1 MSATIDQRV
10 VEMRFDNQNFEKN
23 VSTTMS
29 TLDKFKQKLNLTG
42 ASKGLEDV
50 NAAAKKVDMSG
61 LGRGIETVSA
71 KFSAMQV
78 IGTTALVNL
87 TNSAMAAG
95 ERMISAL
102 TIDPVKTGFQEY
114 ETQINAVQTI
124 LANTESKGSTID
136 DVNRALD
143 ELNTYA
149 DKTIYNF
156 TEMTRNIGTFT
167 AAGVDLDTSVSA
179 IQGIANLAAVSGS
192 TSQQASTAMYQL
204 SQALASGTVK
214 LMDWNSVVNAGMG
227 GEVFQNALKETAR
240 IHGVAIDQ
248 MIEDEG
254 SFRETLSKGWLTSE
268 ILTETLNNFTLA
280 AEEGTEQ
287 WNEYKKSLMD
297 KGYSEDQANAILKMA
312 NTATDAA
319 TKVKTFT
326 QLWDVLKESAQSGW
340 SQTWK
345 IIIGDFEDAKETLSP
360 LADVLTGFINKMSDA
375 RNAVIK
381 SAFGKTFTGLLDNIK
396 DFMKPIQNS
405 ADSIKEVVKSVKDY
419 AAVVDEIIG
428 GKWGNGQERWDKLTE
443 AGYDWAHAQN
453 LVNEKLG
460 NAKRHATDYSEA
472 QNEVAESQKKVTEST
487 VDYIVELAN
496 MSEAELKAA
505 GYTDEQIQA
514 FKELKEAADKT
525 GIPLK
530 EFIEN
535 IDKIDG
541 RYLLINSFK
550 NAGQGLVA
558 VFTSIGQAWRGIFHG
573 DASDEEILTKRS
585 EALFNVIAA
594 MHKFSTKIQGVKDRS
609 DELTRTFKGL
619 FAIVDI
625 VTTIFGGGL
634 KVALK
639 LASEILSYFH
649 MDLLDVTANVGDAIV
664 RFRDWFESIFD
675 ISKVLNKIVPGV
687 KKAASALGDF
697 VRKVKNSEAFGKFV
711 SYLNKV
717 AGGMRELF
725 AGISDMD
732 EFKSLMSVLGKAGE
746 AIRKWIETL
755 KNSNNIPGDIIAGL
769 AKGLRE
775 GAPEIIEAVFD
786 LAKAIIT
793 GICDVLGIHSP
804 STVFMAIGGFIIAGL
819 VLGLKE
825 GLVSVPESLQG
836 IVDKCIAILQN
847 IDWGTIFASGVSI
860 AGIWFIKKI
869 GDALENFSA
878 PFAGIGDILENAAD
892 AVKSFGKVTKAVALN
907 IKTKALKNLA
917 VSIAILA
924 GVVIALALL
933 VDDPKKLWNAVGIVA
948 ALAAVLVGLAWATGK
963 MSDAS
968 VDIGK
973 HGVNI
978 EGLKGSLLPIGIAM
992 LALAGIVKLI
1002 GSMDT
1007 GKAIQGFVGVI
1018 ALMGAMLGFLYICRK
1033 IVSNKALKNIDVIGK
1048 LMTKLSFAML
1058 LMVGVAKLASKLEWG
1073 EMGKAA
1079 AFAAGFAL
1087 FIGALNLVTKNSNK
1101 NINKIGGMMIKL
1113 SIAIGLMVGV
1123 IKLIDFLTL
1132 PEVFKGIAF
1141 AAGFALFVKMLVWA
1155 TKVGKDQDLAKVT
1168 GLILSVSVSLTLLAG
1183 VCKLIDGLT
1192 VEEMAKGALFAAGFV
1207 LLVKGLMK
1215 VLTIGNDTQI
1225 AKVAGTILAMSVAIG
1240 VMAAVAMMLSLLDI
1254 KGLAKG
1260 VIAVG
1265 ILGSVMALM
1274 IKMTQGANDI
1284 KDNLIVMTVAIGLMA
1299 AAVAGLSFID
1309 PKKLAGAVLA
1319 MSVLMGMFS
1328 LMAYS
1333 TKHVG
1338 KAMGTLIVMTVAVAL
1353 LAGILITLSLLDVQ
1367 SSLINAAALSLLL
1380 VAVSASMLLLSKMNV
1395 NIGNAL
1401 KGVLALTAMAIPML
1415 AFVGV
1420 LAVMS
1425 HIQNATT
1432 NAMILTGLMT
1442 VMSLLLVPLTIIGYL
1457 WPGAA
1462 IGLVAL
1468 TAMAIPMLAFV
1479 GVLALMNNVQNATA
1493 NAELLISLM
1502 TIMTDILVKLAIVGP
1517 LALIG
1522 VAAMQGLTLVMVE
1535 VGLLAAAVGALVE
1548 KFPSLQTFL
1557 DTGLPILE
1565 QLAVGI
1571 GSMIGGFIGAVGESL
1586 GDSLVAIGEDISDF
1600 MESLK
1605 IASTHAS
1612 DIDPTSFDGA
1622 KALIDVL
1629 GDIALTML
1637 GTSIADFFILGGDS
1651 LDKFKEDGT
1660 KFFQALKAI
1669 SDEMVG
1675 FQLPEN
1681 FSADSV
1687 KTLLGALTAVSLTS
1701 MGTSLLDTFT
1711 SMVSDEGAMDKFK
1724 NDAIAFFKAIKAI
1737 SAEMCGF
1744 TFPEDF
1750 SSEGLKTLLTAL
1762 KDVALATTGISLADM
1777 FAQMAGDEGAMEKF
1791 KTDGVNFFRAMKAIS
1806 AEMTGFTFTEEF
1818 DAEGLKALLTVL
1830 KDTASTMTGVAISD
1844 MFAQMVGDEGS
1855 MEKFKTD
1862 GIAFFQAVKAIAGE
1876 MTGFVL
1882 PEDFS
1887 QDSLNQLFSAMKSI
1901 GEHTRGA
1908 SWSDIFTLGGT
1919 TMEKFQA
1926 DGVAMFTALKAIS
1939 SEAAG
1944 VTSESFS
1951 LAETAIT
1958 KIKQIIEQLKG
1969 IDYSGV
1975 AEFTGIGTGG
1985 FGADGPMHDIG
1996 VAIKDFGTQVAGI
2009 DVAAVETATTAAAKI
2024 RSLITNLVGL
2034 DTSGIESFKTADVG
2048 SAIKSYNEKV
2058 KGIDVEVVASSI
2070 NSAMKLKNFIVS
2082 LAGIDVSGVAA
2093 YKTAIDSLGTVS
2105 LDNFVK
2111 SFSTALP
2118 NLGAMGGNMI
2128 DALVNGIR
2136 SKQAALSTVMNSII
2150 TNLVTSI
2157 NSKQVVLSTAGN
2169 NLVESLIRG
2178 MNSRHASATTLVNKL
2193 LADMLTMI
2201 LSRIPAFGTAGQTL
2215 MAQFINGINKNGASI
2230 KTAFTTPISGA
2241 LTSIGGYYSSF
2252 YSAGSSLVDGFAAG
2266 ISANS
2271 YKAEAKAAAM
2281 ASAAYEAA
2289 RQELDINSPSKIF
2302 RSLGYSVPEGFAMG
2316 IDKLSGMASDSATS
2330 MADVAIDGVKNS
2342 ISKIADAINGDLD
2355 TQPTITPV
2363 LDLSNI
2369 RAGANSIGS
2378 MLGFGTS
2385 VGLMTN
2391 VGAINAGMSSIQN
2404 GGNEDVVSALNKLR
2418 EDISNLGGTTYQING
2433 INYNNDSAVSDA
2445 LETLVRYARMER
2457 RM

>member
-10 VEMRFDNQNFEKN
+10 VEMRFDNQHFEKN

-95 ERMISAL
+95 KRMISAL

-124 LANTESKGSTID
+124 LANTSSKGTTID
-136 DVNRALD
+136 QVNEALD
-143 ELNTYA
+143 QLNTYA

-167 AAGVDLDTSVSA
+167 AAGVDLETSVSA

-204 SQALASGTVK
+204 SQALATGKVK
-214 LMDWNSVVNAGMG
+214 LQDWNSVVNAGMG
-227 GEVFQNALKETAR
+227 GQVFQDALKRTATVM
-240 IHGVAIDQ
+240 GTNVDAL
-248 MIEDEG
+248 IEKYG
-254 SFRETLSKGWLTSE
+254 SFRDSLTQGEWLTTE
-268 ILTETLNNFTLA
+268 VLTKTLDQFTMA
-280 AEEGTEQ
+280 AKEGSKE
-287 WNEYKKSLMD
+287 WEAYKKSLMD
-297 KGYSEDQANAILKMA
+297 EGYTEAQAKEILKMA

-345 IIIGDFEDAKETLSP
+345 IIVGDFEEAKSLLTPLS
-360 LADVLTGFINKMSDA
+360 DTLTGFINKMSDA
-375 RNAVIK
+375 RNFIVKGVFDFASPWTALTEK
-381 SAFGKTFTGLLDNIK
+381 LGKV
-396 DFMKPIQNS
+396 Q
-405 ADSIKEVVKSVKDY
+405 EVAKTVTNVT
-419 AAVVDEIIG
+419 
-428 GKWGNGQERWDKLTE
+428 DKLEYFQKIVSDVWRGDYKNSDTGRFE
-443 AGYDWAHAQN
+443 LLEKAGYDHRVVQD
-453 LVNEKLG
+453 LVNKGYQYKITVEDIEASHKKFGLTMETTAEETKEVTGALEKLDEETLK
-460 NAKRHATDYSEA
+460 NAGLTEEEIRLYKDLEKG
-472 QNEVAESQKKVTEST
+472 AEKYGMT
-487 VDYIVELAN
+487 VDELAKK
-496 MSEAELKAA
+496 MSE
-505 GYTDEQIQA
+505 T
-514 FKELKEAADKT
+514 T
-525 GIPLK
+525 GR
-530 EFIEN
+530 
-535 IDKIDG
+535 D
-541 RYLLINSFK
+541 LLIDSFK
-550 NAGQGLVA
+550 NIGNTIVN
-558 VFTSIGQAWRGIFHG
+558 VFKAIGGAWGEVFEPTSIVNLYMMLDSFHEWTKTLSLVDSETGKLNETGQ
-573 DASDEEILTKRS
+573 
-585 EALFNVIAA
+585 
-594 MHKFSTKIQGVKDRS
+594 KIQSTFRGV
-609 DELTRTFKGL
+609 
-619 FAIVDI
+619 FAIVDM
-625 VTTIFGGGL
+625 VATIMSGGL
-634 KVALK
+634 RIAFKVVSGVLG
-639 LASEILSYFH
+639 YFGIGV
-649 MDLLDVTANVGDAIV
+649 LDVTAAVGDAIGN
-664 RFRDWFESIFD
+664 FHDWAESLFDVSDVLDVLVPILKKGAEAVKTWFNAFKRSEKVQSIIKSISGAIDELRLAVKNAGGIKDILTNIFSKLFGPIKDIDLKGIGVDIFD
-675 ISKVLNKIVPGV
+675 GLILGLLEGGAKVV
-687 KKAASALGDF
+687 K
-697 VRKVKNSEAFGKFV
+697 
-711 SYLNKV
+711 
-717 AGGMRELF
+717 
-725 AGISDMD
+725 
-732 EFKSLMSVLGKAGE
+732 
-746 AIRKWIETL
+746 T
-755 KNSNNIPGDIIAGL
+755 
-769 AKGLRE
+769 
-775 GAPEIIEAVFD
+775 
-786 LAKAIIT
+786 IIT
-793 GICDVLGIHSP
+793 VAVDLIESFCAEIGVNSP
-804 STVFMAIGGFIIAGL
+804 SKVFMAIGGFIIAGL

-847 IDWGTIFASGVSI
+847 IDWGTIFAAGVSI

-948 ALAAVLVGLAWATGK
+948 ALAAVLVGLAWATSK

-968 VDIGK
+968 LDIGK

-978 EGLKGSLLPIGIAM
+978 EGLKASLLPIGLAM

-1007 GKAIQGFVGVI
+1007 GKAIQGFVGVV

-1048 LMTKLSFAML
+1048 LMMKLSFAML

-1113 SIAIGLMVGV
+1113 SIAMGLMVGV

-1215 VLTIGNDTQI
+1215 VLTIGKDTQI

-1284 KDNLIVMTVAIGLMA
+1284 KGNLIVMTVAIGLMA

-1367 SSLINAAALSLLL
+1367 SSLINAAALSVLL

-1425 HIQNATT
+1425 HIRNATT

-1711 SMVSDEGAMDKFK
+1711 SIVSDEGAMDKFK
-1724 NDAIAFFKAIKAI
+1724 NNAIAFFKAIKAI

-1887 QDSLNQLFSAMKSI
+1887 QDSLNRLFSAMKSI

-2058 KGIDVEVVASSI
+2058 KGIDVEVVVSSI

-2150 TNLVTSI
+2150 TNLVTSV

-2201 LSRIPAFGTAGQTL
+2201 RSRIPAFGTAGQTL

-2433 INYNNDSAVSDA
+2433 INYNNDSTVSDA